1 MAKEFMCMICDQPER
16 SCSCNKY
23 CALCQSLYEVR
34 LCEDGIYYCRP
45 CREAC
50 DLRAQVGGK
59 SASWQNSPST
69 ISIIFIDQSQLPR
82 NHASPDLNVR
92 LLNAD
97 RSATKRTDIKSNS
110 CFVVLR

>member
-1 MAKEFMCMICDQPER
+1 MGVAGRLPLLTAFLGAYRKVIDHRPIAAKAKSRYSPAMAKEFMCMVCDQPER

-50 DLRAQVGGK
+50 DLQAQVGGK
-59 SASWQNSPST
+59 SSSW
-69 ISIIFIDQSQLPR
+69 
-82 NHASPDLNVR
+82 
-92 LLNAD
+92 
-97 RSATKRTDIKSNS
+97 
-110 CFVVLR
+110 